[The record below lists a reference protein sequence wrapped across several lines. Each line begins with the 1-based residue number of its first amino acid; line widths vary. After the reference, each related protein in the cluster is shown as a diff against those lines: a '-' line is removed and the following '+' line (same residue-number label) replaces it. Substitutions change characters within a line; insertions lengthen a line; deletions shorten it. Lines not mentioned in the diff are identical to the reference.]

1 MSTTDNRSHD
11 ALTRGQRDTLELAI
25 GYIASSERSDRHEHI
40 ARIRAILSAFPGEHP
55 QAGQPGPACDP
66 ADVCAG
72 CRCEYG
78 ASYRVPDEPAPDEP
92 APDKP
97 VSAPIPM
104 LLFCPRC
111 GEQHIDAPEPADADI
126 DVDGTVITATSEW
139 TNPPHRSHLCHAC
152 GIVWRP
158 ADVATVGVATIAT
171 RGTADT
177 WTVKQGSI
185 AEIDLSVT
193 GRRDDAYTSVEGD
206 AS

>member
-1 MSTTDNRSHD
+1 MSTTDNRAHD

-25 GYIASSERSDRHEHI
+25 GYIASSERNDRHEHI
-40 ARIRAILSAFPGEHP
+40 ARIRAILSAFPGEYLE
-55 QAGQPGPACDP
+55 AGQSGSACDP

-72 CRCEYG
+72 CRCGYG
-78 ASYRVPDEPAPDEP
+78 TSYRAPDE
-92 APDKP
+92 P

-104 LLFCPRC
+104 LLFCPKC

-126 DVDGTVITATSEW
+126 DVDGTVISATSEW

-177 WTVKQGSI
+177 WTVEQGSI